1 MVECKD
7 VLLDSKYQI
16 MSEIAENENISQRE
30 LSKKLGISLGSVN
43 VLINKMIKEGLIKIE
58 QVSQKQVLYMLTPVG
73 IMEKTKK
80 TVSYLKAHYRAIYE
94 TKERIKTLLSNMQQI
109 YDEIF
114 ILSFKDE
121 MGEIIKVALDEY
133 NSDDKNNIKLIY
145 DKEEINIYKDKKIVL
160 LHMLTDDSEIKSYF
174 DNKDVEIYNILEK
187 IGLDCFR

>member
-1 MVECKD
+1 MECKD

>member
-1 MVECKD
+1 MAENRD

-73 IMEKTKK
+73 MMEKAKK
-80 TVSYLKAHYRAIYE
+80 TVSYLKVHYRAIYE
-94 TKERIKTLLSNMQQI
+94 TKEKIKVLLNNLKED

-114 ILSFKDE
+114 ILISEDE
-121 MGEIIKVALDEY
+121 MGEIIKVAVDEY
-133 NSDDKNNIKLIY
+133 ILENKINIKLIQK
-145 DKEEINIYKDKKIVL
+145 KEDVTISKDKQSIVV
-160 LHMLTDDSEIKSYF
+160 HMLTEDKEIKSYF
-174 DNKDVEIYNILEK
+174 ENKDLEIYSILK
-187 IGLDCFR
+187 KM

>member
-1 MVECKD
+1 MECKD

-187 IGLDCFR
+187 IGLL